1 MNIFLNRLVDTTI
14 NSAVKEHLFGPG
26 VTVSSTDSDLQ
37 EDLSATVSSRR
48 QILLLI
54 LNKFKRINFSSPMK
68 ISENQR
74 FSDNFRGIEVN

>member
-14 NSAVKEHLFGPG
+14 NSAVKEYLFGPG

-54 LNKFKRINFSSPMK
+54 LNKFKRINFSSPH
-68 ISENQR
+68 ENIR
-74 FSDNFRGIEVN
+74 KPKVFW